1 MREFRGFIITGAVVL
16 CVGLLAIG
24 CTRKTEPAFLL
35 RVGDSTITAEQFK
48 QAVDSACEEVMAG
61 EGELDGTAIHNIRTR
76 VLNQLTEE
84 LLIAQKAK
92 ALGITVS
99 DAELDHAVDAIKA
112 DYPDNT
118 FEETL
123 LESAVTFERWRQK
136 LSKRLLVEKVITKE
150 LVDNVQITSQD
161 VDDYYKSNYPE
172 GPPAEEDPDTFNQKV
187 VRHLRRQKAEQE
199 YQQWIDGLR
208 KLYPVDIDKNEWE
221 RLLER
226 S

>member
-172 GPPAEEDPDTFNQKV
+172 GPPAEDDPDTFNQKV